1 MNYRYS
7 ALALLLALIP
17 LVGCSLESRINRNYV
32 PSLQLLD
39 QLQPVRDVKPAKREC
54 DTCHKLFDMRSR
66 DKFNRYFPVRISH
79 KQHAKLG
86 IDCTFCHR
94 TATSSSDAADY
105 LMPTGHADAVQP
117 DAYSLQAQPADGNAC
132 KACHIHY
139 SDFEKND
146 PRMPA
151 RCETCHLY
159 YQPGKELPFMRVSRQ
174 GIKNDHKVHADN
186 NITCI
191 RCHVGIDLLEQPV
204 AQFMPKMNICME
216 CHDLPAE
223 TMRAAV
229 QSAAKG
235 NDDWFRRAE
244 HLYSINCSPCHGRTG
259 RGDGPMT
266 AFFKADLQ
274 PRDHTDSSYIGE
286 KSDEMLFAAIWNGG
300 KEVNRSVRMPAF
312 EGLVTEDDAHLLVR
326 YIRWLSQTP
335 STTTP
340 TSSLPSP
347 G

>member
-7 ALALLLALIP
+7 IFAATIILIMLA
-17 LVGCSLESRINRNYV
+17 GCSLESRINRNYV
-32 PSLQLLD
+32 PSLQLLN

-66 DKFNRYFPVRISH
+66 DKFNRYYPIKISH
-79 KQHAKLG
+79 KQHARLG

-94 TATSSSDAADY
+94 KAVSSTDAADY
-105 LMPTGHADAVQP
+105 LMPAAHADADNP

-132 KACHIHY
+132 KACHLHY
-139 SDFEKND
+139 SKLEKND
-146 PRMPA
+146 PKLPA
-151 RCETCHLY
+151 RCDTCHLY
-159 YQPGKELPFMRVSRQ
+159 YQPGKELPYVRVPRQ
-174 GIKNDHKVHADN
+174 GIKNNHKIHADN
-186 NITCI
+186 GIPCL
-191 RCHVGIDLLEQPV
+191 RCHVGFDLLEQPV

-223 TMRAAV
+223 TMR
-229 QSAAKG
+229 SAAKPVNKG
-235 NDDWFRRAE
+235 ETDWFGRAE
-244 HLYSINCSPCHGRTG
+244 HLYSVNCSPCHGKTG

-274 PRDHTDSSYIGE
+274 PRDHTDASYIGE
-286 KSDEMLFAAIWNGG
+286 KSDEQLFAAIWQGG
-300 KEVNRSVRMPAF
+300 AEVNRSIRMPAF
-312 EGLVTEDDAHLLVR
+312 EGLVTKDDAKLLVR

-335 STTTP
+335 STTPP
-340 TSSLPSP
+340 TSSPPSR